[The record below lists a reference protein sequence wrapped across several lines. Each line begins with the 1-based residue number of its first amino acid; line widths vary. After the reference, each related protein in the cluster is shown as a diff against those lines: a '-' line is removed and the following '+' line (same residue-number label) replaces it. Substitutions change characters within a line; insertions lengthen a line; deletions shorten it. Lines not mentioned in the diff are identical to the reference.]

1 MSDFNIDLCSDLH
14 IDQWDTNIFN
24 KYPNGHKKDFPFKFS
39 NNTGAKY
46 LIIAGDISDNLN
58 NSINYLNDVTERYD
72 KVLLVDGNHE
82 HVNKYP
88 KLYTTKYINERI
100 QELNNDKIVYL
111 PEQDYVDGTTVFIGK
126 CGWWN
131 YPVAYYSGNYDL
143 SYFDDWIPEFTD
155 KQRLEFILSVKD
167 RAMQEAKVL
176 KDKVE
181 RYQKDPNYEKIVIV
195 THCLPSDILS
205 EDKKNRL
212 DTNYNSHFSEIVN
225 GNYSKL
231 THWFFG
237 HTHEQLTGKINNIVF
252 MTNPRGRPEDYD
264 REVYSLKTLDL

>member
-1 MSDFNIDLCSDLH
+1 MSDFKIDLCSDLH

-24 KYPNGHKKDFPFKFS
+24 KYPNGHKKDCPFKFS

-58 NSINYLNDVTERYD
+58 NSINYLNDVTEHYD

-111 PEQDYVDGTTVFIGK
+111 PEQDFVDGTTVFIGK

-131 YPVAYYSGNYDL
+131 YPVAYYTGNYDL

-167 RAMQEAKVL
+167 RAMQEAKV
-176 KDKVE
+176 
-181 RYQKDPNYEKIVIV
+181 
-195 THCLPSDILS
+195 
-205 EDKKNRL
+205 
-212 DTNYNSHFSEIVN
+212 
-225 GNYSKL
+225 
-231 THWFFG
+231 
-237 HTHEQLTGKINNIVF
+237 
-252 MTNPRGRPEDYD
+252 
-264 REVYSLKTLDL
+264 